1 MEDDVGE
8 DDKVETGDDSG
19 DEGDGQADVSDES
32 DLLPGKTGLSYG
44 FCATTIFHDSFMYLT
59 ISSCCGDRVSSSTW
73 LCR

>member
-32 DLLPGKTGLSYG
+32 AKYK
-44 FCATTIFHDSFMYLT
+44 AMIK
-59 ISSCCGDRVSSSTW
+59 
-73 LCR
+73 